1 MNDSLNSIDYNSL
14 VIDNEYLIKGYLLLK
29 INISKGCMVEPVLEN
44 KLLLKIIDIFLDKD
58 FDELCNQDKHEFKET
73 TMKIYAFIANDYC
86 KFSNSSNQ
94 FSLDDLIGDYDELK
108 KNMPTLIDKLK
119 TITNIELDS
128 DTKLA
133 NRSIDIIGL
142 LKLSKINY
150 LVKDFLDEAK
160 HNFSLYLSNFLNKNV
175 NNNNNKEEEQTS
187 IETSG
192 SYFKST
198 INNKTKIEE
207 LVIKILEKILK
218 HVRRDLKAYSFRKY
232 KLDYNKF
239 KRLLDDLEELIEIN
253 ANLNSNYSSSQINST
268 SSDSSQQ
275 SSSSE
280 FKSTSES
287 ILNSTSLNSDDYD
300 QAYSKSKTSLR
311 LPSKR
316 KSSLVEYL
324 ALNKSSSSTIIKRP
338 KYKIDY
344 ETLSLSTSN
353 SGVASTPSTTSQD
366 DAEDYITYSK
376 ESSAAYYTNPI
387 ELCHDYNRLFETKSK
402 VNDKNISIPF
412 ESYIQFSPL
421 QLPVNKV
428 PGIGIVYAA
437 RLKSNGIGKFGDL
450 VDLYQIKCE
459 NNFAK
464 FHTELKSLAS
474 IRSDSI
480 YKISDI
486 IENYLKNIKS

>member
-14 VIDNEYLIKGYLLLK
+14 VIDNEYLIKSYLLLK
-29 INISKGCMVEPVLEN
+29 ININKGCIVEPMLEN

-58 FDELCNQDKHEFKET
+58 FDELCNEDKQEFTEI

-86 KFSNSSNQ
+86 KFFNSNNQ
-94 FSLDDLIGDYDELK
+94 FSLDLIGDYDELK
-108 KNMPTLIDKLK
+108 KNMPDLIYKLK
-119 TITNIELDS
+119 TITKIELDS

-133 NRSIDIIGL
+133 NRSIDILGL

-150 LVKDFLDEAK
+150 LVKDFLDEAR

-192 SYFKST
+192 SYFKSN

-232 KLDYNKF
+232 KLDYNQF
-239 KRLLDDLEELIEIN
+239 RRLLDDLEELIEIN
-253 ANLNSNYSSSQINST
+253 ANLNSNNSSSQISST

-275 SSSSE
+275 SSSE

-287 ILNSTSLNSDDYD
+287 ILNSTSLDSDDYD
-300 QAYSKSKTSLR
+300 HAYSKSNTSLR

-316 KSSLVEYL
+316 KLSLIEYH
-324 ALNKSSSSTIIKRP
+324 KSSSSTIIKRP
-338 KYKIDY
+338 KYKTDL
-344 ETLSLSTSN
+344 EAVSLSTSN
-353 SGVASTPSTTSQD
+353 SGVASTPSTTSED
-366 DAEDYITYSK
+366 DAEDHITYERS
-376 ESSAAYYTNPI
+376 AYYTNPI

-402 VNDKNISIPF
+402 INDKNISIPF

-428 PGIGIVYAA
+428 PGIGVAYAA
-437 RLKSNGIGKFGDL
+437 RLKSKGFGKLGDL

-459 NNFAK
+459 NQFGK
-464 FHTELKSLAS
+464 FHCELKNLAS
-474 IRSDSI
+474 MRADSI
-480 YKISDI
+480 YKIHDI